1 MFKPMA
7 LMASALLLLPATAL
21 AQEFPVTVTDVLGRE
36 VTVDVTPE
44 RIVTTSP
51 SALEMLYAA
60 GGVAIARSST
70 ALGVPGA
77 EELVDIGNAYSPSP
91 EVILAQQPDLIIADA
106 SLQAHLAGML
116 SGLGVPVLFVGAVKY
131 EDIAASLRV
140 IGQVTGNAEAA
151 EAAAVAAETTAADVA
166 AAVAGMTEAR
176 TLVIVAGRDGTLS
189 VALND
194 SFIGD
199 LVGIAGGLNVAADIP
214 QNGQIPGFA
223 VVSPES
229 IVATDPDV
237 ILVVVPGQTG
247 GPSIGALVAQML
259 PMLRAVQDGRIH
271 EIDLETFLQ
280 NPGPRAVEA
289 LPNLAALLHPELP

>member
-36 VTVDVTPE
+36 VTVDMTPE
-44 RIVTTSP
+44 RIVATSP

-116 SGLGVPVLFVGAVKY
+116 GDLGVPVLFVGAVEY
-131 EDIAASLRV
+131 EDIAASFRV

-166 AAVAGMTEAR
+166 AAVAELTEAR
-176 TLVIVAGRDGTLS
+176 TLVLVAGRDGTLS

-199 LVGIAGGLNVAADIP
+199 LIGIAGGLNVAADIP

-223 VVSPES
+223 VVSAET

-237 ILVVVPGQTG
+237 ILVVVPGATG
-247 GPSIGALVAQML
+247 GPSIGALVAQQL
-259 PMLRAVQDGRIH
+259 PMLRAVQAERIH

-289 LPNLAALLHPELP
+289 LPELAELLHPALP